1 MSGERILVVE
11 DSLTISA
18 LIQKTLVEQ
27 GYEVVAAVDNG
38 PDAIV
43 SARDLKPDVVLMD
56 IVLKGTMTGID
67 AAEAIRESQKI
78 PVIYL
83 TTQTDEPTVSRAIRT
98 DPFGYLVK
106 PLDEKVLKT
115 TIQVALYKN
124 GIETE
129 LRERERTITVLLNAI
144 PDALALLDRQFE
156 IVAVNDAMA
165 EKLGVSQESVVGKTL
180 EELAAAGIRLITQE
194 RINTV
199 YATENPVM
207 FEEKCGD
214 RWYETMMYPV
224 TDATGTIVRIAI
236 QSHDITDWKHLA
248 AELKM
253 EGLSQIEQ
261 NMEQFQVLNDKIR
274 NPLQAIRG
282 LAALTES
289 RYSSQ
294 IDEQVEIIDDLV
306 TRLDRGWVESDKVR
320 SFLMRHYRHG
330 NFITP
335 HRQHTHI
342 Q

>member
-11 DSLTISA
+11 DSVTISA
-18 LIQKTLVEQ
+18 LIQETLQEQ
-27 GYEVVAAVDNG
+27 GYEVAAAVDNG
-38 PDAIV
+38 PEAIR

-56 IVLKGTMTGID
+56 IVLKGTMTGIE
-67 AAEAIRESQKI
+67 AAEAIRKSQEI

-83 TTQTDEPTVSRAIRT
+83 TTQTDETTVSQAIRT

-129 LRERERTITVLLNAI
+129 LREREKTITVLLNAI
-144 PDALALLDRQFE
+144 PDALVLLDRRLE
-156 IVAVNDAMA
+156 IVAVNEAMA
-165 EKLGVSQESVVGKTL
+165 GKLGVLQEAVVGKTL
-180 EELAAAGIRLITQE
+180 EDLAANGIRLITQE

-199 YATENPVM
+199 YATENPAM
-207 FEEKCGD
+207 FEEQCGD

-224 TDATGTIVRIAI
+224 TDAEGTIVRIAI

-253 EGLSQIEQ
+253 EGLSQIEH
-261 NMEQFQVLNDKIR
+261 NMEQFQVLNDQIR

-282 LAALTES
+282 LAALADGN
-289 RYSSQ
+289 YSSR
-294 IDEQVEIIDDLV
+294 IDEQVGIIDGLV
-306 TRLDRGWVESDKVR
+306 TRLDKGWVESEKVR
-320 SFLMRHYRHG
+320 NFLMRHYRHG

-335 HRQHTHI
+335 HRQHLLLS
-342 Q
+342 

>member
-11 DSLTISA
+11 DSVTISA
-18 LIQKTLVEQ
+18 LIQKTLREQ

-38 PDAIV
+38 PEAIA
-43 SARDLKPDVVLMD
+43 SARELKPDIVLMD
-56 IVLKGTMTGID
+56 IVLKGAMTGID
-67 AAEAIRESQKI
+67 AAEAIRNSQRI

-83 TTQTDEPTVSRAIRT
+83 TSQTDEPTVSRAIRT
-98 DPFGYLVK
+98 DPFGYLIK

-124 GIETE
+124 SIETQ

-144 PDALALLDRQFE
+144 PDALALLDRRLD

-165 EKLGVSQESVVGKTL
+165 DKLGAPRESLVGKTL
-180 EELAAAGIRLITQE
+180 EELTTQGIHIISQD

-199 YATENPVM
+199 YVTENPVM
-207 FEEKCGD
+207 SEEKCGD

-224 TDATGTIVRIAI
+224 TDAEGTIVRIAI
-236 QSHDITDWKHLA
+236 QSHDITDWKQLA

-261 NMEQFQVLNDKIR
+261 NMEQFQVLNDRIR

-282 LAALTES
+282 LAALADGK
-289 RYSSQ
+289 YSSR
-294 IDEQVEIIDDLV
+294 INEQVGVIDDLV
-306 TRLDRGWVESDKVR
+306 TRLDKGWVESEKVR
-320 SFLMRHYRHG
+320 TFLLRHYRHG

-335 HRQHTHI
+335 HRQPTRLS
-342 Q
+342 